1 MCTDLGVVMSLSSS
15 DLTLLGEVF
24 NNGQDE
30 IVLPLFSKAD
40 PEELHEVYCDL
51 LFKKYGSFHPIEN
64 PATKVFDRT
73 EHFSMKAI
81 CGFCDVETNCTV
93 HAATRTS
100 KLFLICRPC
109 MQDFNM
115 HVFNPNNKDYC
126 RSLKQKR

>member
-1 MCTDLGVVMSLSSS
+1 MDGENVSLSNS
-15 DLTLLGEVF
+15 DLELLG
-24 NNGQDE
+24 GILKDGIDDI
-30 IVLPLFSKAD
+30 IVPLFSKAD

-64 PATKVFDRT
+64 PATKVFDKT

-81 CGFCDVETNCTV
+81 CGFCDVEANCTV

-100 KLFLICRPC
+100 KLFLICKPC
-109 MQDFNM
+109 VQDFNM